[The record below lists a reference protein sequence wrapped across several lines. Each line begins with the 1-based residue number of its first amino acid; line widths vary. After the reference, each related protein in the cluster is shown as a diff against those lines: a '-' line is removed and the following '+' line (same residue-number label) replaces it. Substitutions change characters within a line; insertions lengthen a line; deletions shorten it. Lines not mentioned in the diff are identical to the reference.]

1 MDDFK
6 KLTEQ
11 LMKIYSNAESV
22 NDLGIENYF
31 DENISLIGTG
41 KHELFANLHEFLE
54 SFKFDVKRR
63 GKIRIEVQNLHQIE
77 ERLDDDHVLAHGT
90 VDFVGLFKDGSICF
104 KMETRFTIIYK
115 WTNGKWL
122 VQHLHQSTPD
132 LEQMDGEEF
141 PVTLG
146 KQVKKTRQAF
156 HALGTAYYLILRLD
170 LKTKRVE
177 LVKKTRKMNVDIK
190 DNNIE
195 WNPQVE
201 TIERIIAEPFVQ
213 KYMEFF
219 DIQTMAARLHNKESM
234 SSEFKLKEGSWF
246 LSMVVPQNY
255 DKNGNVTSVLIANR
269 DVTDEKMRELRQEEE
284 LREAKLKA
292 ECANKAKSSFLFNM
306 SHDIRTPMNA
316 IIGYAELA
324 SRHLQ
329 ETEKLGRYLEKI
341 QICGKELLSMLGNVL
356 DLARIENNKVEMEYT
371 VSNVHECFE
380 NCIIM
385 FQQQAESK
393 NQTLSLTEQIMYPY
407 VYMDAP
413 HLSEVCLNI
422 ISNAIK
428 YTNTGGMISCNVVQK
443 SCEKE
448 DWCNMIITITDNGIG
463 MSEEFQKRIFETFER
478 ERNTTLSHIDGSG
491 IGMGITKKLVEL
503 MDGTI
508 EVESK
513 QGEGSTF
520 TVTIPCRKASE
531 DDSLVKKNS
540 NLCNKNCLNGVRIL
554 LVEDNEINTEIATE
568 LLTEEGCI
576 VETANDGVVC
586 IDMIEKADAD
596 YYKMILMDIQMPVM
610 NGYDTTLTIRKM
622 KDTKKARIP
631 IIAMTANAFEE
642 DRKKAIKAGMNAHI
656 AKPIS
661 VDIILENLERMRQS
675 VSENSDTF

>member
-11 LMKIYSNAESV
+11 LLKIYSNAESV

-31 DENISLIGTG
+31 DENINLIGTG
-41 KHELFANLHEFLE
+41 KHELFTNLHEFLE

-63 GKIRIEVQNLHQIE
+63 GKIRIEVKNLHQE
-77 ERLDDDHVLAHGT
+77 EEWLGDDHVLAHGT
-90 VDFVGLFKDGSICF
+90 VDFAGLFRDGSVCF
-104 KMETRFTIIYK
+104 EMETRFTIIYERI
-115 WTNGKWL
+115 NGKWL
-122 VQHLHQSTPD
+122 VRHLHQSVPD
-132 LEQMDGEEF
+132 QEQMNGEEF

-146 KQVKKTRQAF
+146 KQVKKTRQALQ
-156 HALGTAYYLILRLD
+156 ALGTAYYHISMLN

-177 LVKKTRKMNVDIK
+177 LVKRSRKMDMDFKEDSTDWDPQFEIIK
-190 DNNIE
+190 G
-195 WNPQVE
+195 
-201 TIERIIAEPFVQ
+201 IIAESFVQ
-213 KYMEFF
+213 KYIDFF

-234 SSEFKLKEGSWF
+234 SSEFKKKNGSWF
-246 LSMVVPQNY
+246 LSMVVPQSY
-255 DKNGNVTSVLIANR
+255 DKNGNITSVLIANR
-269 DVTDEKMRELRQEEE
+269 DVTDEKLRELRQEEE

-292 ECANKAKSSFLFNM
+292 ECANKAKSSFLFDM

-341 QICGKELLSMLGNVL
+341 QVCGKGLLSLLSNVL
-356 DLARIENNKVEMEYT
+356 DLARIENNKVEMEYS
-371 VSNVHECFE
+371 VSNVRECFE
-380 NCIIM
+380 NCVAI

-393 NQTLSLTEQIMYPY
+393 NQTLSLTEQIMYPF

-413 HLSEVCLNI
+413 HLSEICFNI
-422 ISNAIK
+422 ISNAVK
-428 YTNTGGMISCNVVQK
+428 YTNTGGTITCNVVQEA
-443 SCEKE
+443 CEKE

-463 MSEEFQKRIFETFER
+463 MSEEFQKHMFEIFER
-478 ERNTTLSHIDGSG
+478 ERNSTASHIEGSG

-508 EVESK
+508 EVKSR

-520 TVTIPCRKASE
+520 TVTVPCRKASE
-531 DDSLVKKNS
+531 EDSLVKKNS
-540 NLCNKNCLNGVRIL
+540 NLRNRNCLKGVRIL

-568 LLTEEGCI
+568 LLTEEGCV
-576 VETANDGVVC
+576 VETANDGVAC

-596 YYKMILMDIQMPVM
+596 YYRLILMDIQMPIM
-610 NGYDTTLTIRKM
+610 NGYDATLAIRKM

-631 IIAMTANAFEE
+631 IIAMTANVFAE
-642 DRKKAIKAGMNAHI
+642 DIQKVLSVGMNDHV
-656 AKPIS
+656 AKP
-661 VDIILENLERMRQS
+661 VDMNILVPTMMKYL
-675 VSENSDTF
+675 

>member
-11 LMKIYSNAESV
+11 LLKIYSNAESV

-31 DENISLIGTG
+31 DENINLIGTG
-41 KHELFANLHEFLE
+41 KHELFTNLHEFLE

-63 GKIRIEVQNLHQIE
+63 GKIRIEVKNLHQE
-77 ERLDDDHVLAHGT
+77 EEWLGDDHVLAHGT
-90 VDFVGLFKDGSICF
+90 VDFAGLFRDGSVCF
-104 KMETRFTIIYK
+104 EMETRFTIIYERI
-115 WTNGKWL
+115 NGKWL
-122 VQHLHQSTPD
+122 VRHLHQSVPD
-132 LEQMDGEEF
+132 QEQMNGEEF

-146 KQVKKTRQAF
+146 KQVKKTRQALQ
-156 HALGTAYYLILRLD
+156 ALGTAYYHISMLN

-177 LVKKTRKMNVDIK
+177 LVKRSRKMDMDFKEDSTDWDPQFEIIK
-190 DNNIE
+190 G
-195 WNPQVE
+195 
-201 TIERIIAEPFVQ
+201 IIAESFVQ
-213 KYMEFF
+213 KYIDFF

-234 SSEFKLKEGSWF
+234 SSEFKKKNGSWF
-246 LSMVVPQNY
+246 LSMVVPQSY
-255 DKNGNVTSVLIANR
+255 DKNGNITSVLIANR
-269 DVTDEKMRELRQEEE
+269 DVTDEKLRELRQEEE

-292 ECANKAKSSFLFNM
+292 ECANKAKSAFLFDM

-341 QICGKELLSMLGNVL
+341 QVCGKGLLSLLSNVL
-356 DLARIENNKVEMEYT
+356 DLARIENNKVEMEYS

-380 NCIIM
+380 NCVAI

-393 NQTLSLTEQIMYPY
+393 NQTLSLTEQIMYPF

-413 HLSEVCLNI
+413 HLSEICFNI
-422 ISNAIK
+422 ISNAVK
-428 YTNTGGMISCNVVQK
+428 YTNTGGTITCNVVQEA
-443 SCEKE
+443 CEKE

-463 MSEEFQKRIFETFER
+463 MSEEFQKHIFEIFER
-478 ERNTTLSHIDGSG
+478 ERNSTASHIEGSG

-508 EVESK
+508 EVKSR

-520 TVTIPCRKASE
+520 TVTVPCRKASE
-531 DDSLVKKNS
+531 EDSLVKKNS
-540 NLCNKNCLNGVRIL
+540 NLRNRNCLKGVRIL

-568 LLTEEGCI
+568 LLTEEGCV
-576 VETANDGVVC
+576 VETANDGVAC

-596 YYKMILMDIQMPVM
+596 YYRMILMDIQMPVM
-610 NGYDTTLTIRKM
+610 NGYDATLAIRKM

-631 IIAMTANAFEE
+631 IIAMTANVFAE
-642 DRKKAIKAGMNAHI
+642 DIQKVLSVGMNDHV
-656 AKPIS
+656 AKP
-661 VDIILENLERMRQS
+661 VDMNILVPTMMKYL
-675 VSENSDTF
+675 